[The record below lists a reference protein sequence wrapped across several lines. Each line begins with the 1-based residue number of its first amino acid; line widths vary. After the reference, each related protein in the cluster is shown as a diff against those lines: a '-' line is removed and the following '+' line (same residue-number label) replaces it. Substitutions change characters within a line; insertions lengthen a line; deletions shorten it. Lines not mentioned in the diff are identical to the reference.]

1 MVQQKKFF
9 LKFKELF
16 SLERLGDSG
25 FGLVLLL
32 KIIIG
37 LQAQNNIT
45 DIRGLGNAKLVR
57 PLITIMNVF
66 KENFG
71 IF

>member
-1 MVQQKKFF
+1 MVQREKFF

-45 DIRGLGNAKLVR
+45 DIRG
-57 PLITIMNVF
+57 
-66 KENFG
+66 
-71 IF
+71 